1 MELSTAIEGCWKG
14 SRAAQHCLFSRYAE
28 QMFILCYRYV
38 KNREDAEELMLNGFL
53 SFFKSIARFQYN
65 GEGSVAP
72 WLRKIDQDTVR
83 ILRVFPPSDKKPD
96 QARYVML
103 IFCLNDFREI
113 GDYANDDLRRAL
125 GNLYE
130 AAKKQTHW
138 TPKNNHNMKLAASY
152 SLAKVRQQMPAD
164 VHPAYRHNDY
174 LESLVAVN
182 VQNVYQYLSPS
193 VSLGAEFV
201 FPGGNHTHELR
212 FAWEPM
218 FLFGKDAAGKQQVF
232 AGKMSKSIPLPAAC
246 PSATWSV
253 AKEIFSR
260 KILFAWDLEASN
272 MTSCWLNR

>member
-1 MELSTAIEGCWKG
+1 
-14 SRAAQHCLFSRYAE
+14 
-28 QMFILCYRYV
+28 
-38 KNREDAEELMLNGFL
+38 
-53 SFFKSIARFQYN
+53 
-65 GEGSVAP
+65 
-72 WLRKIDQDTVR
+72 
-83 ILRVFPPSDKKPD
+83 
-96 QARYVML
+96 ML

-113 GDYANDDLRRAL
+113 GDYANDDLRQAL

-152 SLAKVRQQMPAD
+152 SIAKVRQQLPAD

-182 VQNVYQYLSPS
+182 IQNVYQYLSPS

-201 FPGGNHTHELR
+201 FPRGNHTHELR

-232 AGKMSKSIPLPAAC
+232 RNDWIEAAYGLYPSGKDEQKYPFTGSLSISYL
-246 PSATWSV
+246 V
-253 AKEIFSR
+253 RRKGDFSR